1 MNTLAFI
8 LISILLLLVLPFI
21 LAAPA
26 CIISDIEEW
35 NKKRKIRKEYDSIID
50 NWKKLI
56 YTEES
61 PEQKGFEVAMLCN
74 IAYEK
79 NTLYPK
85 GRLMK

>member
-1 MNTLAFI
+1 VNTLAFI
-8 LISILLLLVLPFI
+8 LISILLLLFLPLI

-35 NKKRKIRKEYDSIID
+35 SEKRKIRKEYDRIID
-50 NWKKLI
+50 NWKKLAV
-56 YTEES
+56 TETNQ
-61 PEQKGFEVAMLCN
+61 EQKGFEVAMLCN

-85 GRLMK
+85 GRFMK

>member
-1 MNTLAFI
+1 MNGLAFI
-8 LISILLLLVLPFI
+8 LISILLLLFLPFI

>member
-1 MNTLAFI
+1 MNTLAVI
-8 LISILLLLVLPFI
+8 LISILLLLFLPFI
-21 LAAPA
+21 LAAPF

-35 NKKRKIRKEYDSIID
+35 NKKRKIRKEYDNII
-50 NWKKLI
+50 NGWKKLV
-56 YTEES
+56 YSETS

-85 GRLMK
+85 GMFMK

>member
-8 LISILLLLVLPFI
+8 LISILLWLLLPLI
-21 LAAPA
+21 LAAPF
-26 CIISDIEEW
+26 CIASDIEEW

-50 NWKKLI
+50 SWKKLA
-56 YTEES
+56 YTETNQ
-61 PEQKGFEVAMLCN
+61 EQKGFEVAMLCN

-85 GRLMK
+85 GRFLK

>member
-8 LISILLLLVLPFI
+8 LIVSLLWILLPLI

-35 NKKRKIRKEYDSIID
+35 NKKRKIRKEYDSIIN
-50 NWKKLI
+50 NWKKLA
-56 YTEES
+56 YSETN

-74 IAYEK
+74 VAYEK

-85 GRLMK
+85 GRFMK

>member
-1 MNTLAFI
+1 VNTLAFI
-8 LISILLLLVLPFI
+8 LISILLLLFLPFI